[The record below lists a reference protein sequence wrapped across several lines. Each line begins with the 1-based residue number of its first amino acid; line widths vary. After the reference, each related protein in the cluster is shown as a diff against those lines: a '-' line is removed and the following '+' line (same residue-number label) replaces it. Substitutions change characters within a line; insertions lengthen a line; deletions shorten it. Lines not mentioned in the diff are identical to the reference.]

1 MNDAMTDALSSPP
14 PNPTSSLPADHPP
27 VRFGRV
33 GVLLVNL
40 GSPAGTDTGSV
51 RRYLKEFLS
60 DPRVIE
66 VPRPIWWVI
75 LNLFVLTTRPP
86 KTAHAYSL
94 IWNNE
99 KNEAPLVTF
108 TRSQAEKLA
117 ASLKADKVI
126 VDWAMRYGT
135 PTIASRLKALQD
147 EGCERILV
155 VPLYPQYAAATTAT
169 VNDAAFAALAKMRWQ
184 PAVRTAPPWHDDPTY
199 IDALANSARASLASL
214 PFEPDVV
221 LASFHGLPREYLN
234 KGDPYHCQCQKTTR
248 LLRDK
253 LGWPAE
259 RLRITFQ
266 SRFGAAEWLQPYT
279 DITIADLAKQGV
291 RRLAVI
297 MPGFT
302 SDCLETL
309 EEIAIRGGET
319 FRENGGEQYAA
330 IPCLNDSD
338 EGMRVIETVVR
349 RELAGWL

>member
-1 MNDAMTDALSSPP
+1 M
-14 PNPTSSLPADHPP
+14 
-27 VRFGRV
+27 
-33 GVLLVNL
+33 
-40 GSPAGTDTGSV
+40 
-51 RRYLKEFLS
+51 
-60 DPRVIE
+60 
-66 VPRPIWWVI
+66 
-75 LNLFVLTTRPP
+75 
-86 KTAHAYSL
+86 
-94 IWNNE
+94 
-99 KNEAPLVTF
+99 
-108 TRSQAEKLA
+108 
-117 ASLKADKVI
+117 
-126 VDWAMRYGT
+126 
-135 PTIASRLKALQD
+135 
-147 EGCERILV
+147 
-155 VPLYPQYAAATTAT
+155 
-169 VNDAAFAALAKMRWQ
+169 
-184 PAVRTAPPWHDDPTY
+184 
-199 IDALANSARASLASL
+199 RASLASL
-214 PFEPDVV
+214 PFEPEVV

-248 LLRDK
+248 LLREK

-297 MPGFT
+297 MPGFS

>member
-1 MNDAMTDALSSPP
+1 MNDAMTDTHSSPP
-14 PNPTSSLPADHPP
+14 PNPASSLPAGHPP

-94 IWNNE
+94 VWNNE

-259 RLRITFQ
+259 KLRITFQ

-338 EGMRVIETVVR
+338 EGMQVIETVVR